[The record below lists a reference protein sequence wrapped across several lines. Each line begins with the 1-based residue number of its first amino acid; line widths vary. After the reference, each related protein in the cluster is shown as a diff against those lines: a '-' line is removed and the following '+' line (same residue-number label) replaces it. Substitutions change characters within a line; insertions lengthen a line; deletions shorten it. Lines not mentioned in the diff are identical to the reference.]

1 MSLRQKTL
9 RSLFWNLGENFS
21 TQIIQ
26 FMTGIYMAR
35 LLSPS
40 DYGLMGMLLIFT
52 ALSDAIMNGGFSVA
66 LIRKKDRSDEDIA
79 TVFCFNIVVA
89 FSLYICLALAA
100 PLIASFYKVPI
111 LEDLVKI
118 AAIPFVINAFFLVQ
132 RTCQTIRMDFKRQAK
147 ISIVS
152 AFVKGGIGICLAYK
166 DFGVWSIAWAGVAG
180 ALTSCVL
187 YWWHSVWKLRIQ
199 FSVQSFRELFGFGSK
214 LMLSG
219 MLDVLGNNLFILVI
233 GKKFAASSLGYY
245 TRANGYAALPPTIFS
260 GVLSRV
266 TLPMLSQI
274 QDENER
280 LSKAYQQLLNL
291 AAFVIFPLM
300 TGLAL
305 LAKPLIVLMITDKWL
320 PCVEYMQILCFAFM
334 LNPIHALNLNLLQV
348 KGRSDLF
355 LRLEI
360 IKKIMALILL
370 IILIPYGIRA
380 LCWGAVISSFV
391 AWIINAYYT
400 RQLISVGF
408 IRQFRNILPIVG
420 YTMGMTLCIYFL
432 MQNVE
437 SYILQLLG
445 GITIGI
451 CSYFLIALCFHSR
464 DLSFLITLFIHHGKA

>member
-1 MSLRQKTL
+1 
-9 RSLFWNLGENFS
+9 
-21 TQIIQ
+21 
-26 FMTGIYMAR
+26 
-35 LLSPS
+35 
-40 DYGLMGMLLIFT
+40 
-52 ALSDAIMNGGFSVA
+52 
-66 LIRKKDRSDEDIA
+66 
-79 TVFCFNIVVA
+79 
-89 FSLYICLALAA
+89 
-100 PLIASFYKVPI
+100 
-111 LEDLVKI
+111 
-118 AAIPFVINAFFLVQ
+118 
-132 RTCQTIRMDFKRQAK
+132 
-147 ISIVS
+147 
-152 AFVKGGIGICLAYK
+152 
-166 DFGVWSIAWAGVAG
+166 
-180 ALTSCVL
+180 
-187 YWWHSVWKLRIQ
+187 
-199 FSVQSFRELFGFGSK
+199 
-214 LMLSG
+214 MLSG